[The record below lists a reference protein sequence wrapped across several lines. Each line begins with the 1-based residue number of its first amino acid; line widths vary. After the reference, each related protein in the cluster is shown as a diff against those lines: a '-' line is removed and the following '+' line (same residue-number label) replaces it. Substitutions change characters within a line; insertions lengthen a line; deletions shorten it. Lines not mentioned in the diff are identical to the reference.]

1 VSDQPRLN
9 TPATGEPADKSGS
22 DDAELDDFDD
32 LSVTAL
38 EPERASS
45 FRPASVSGPLRRVW
59 RASGVIAL
67 IGLVAIVA
75 VALGPHLPRPAQP
88 RATIPYLALGVSS
101 DVARCLSGETWSHD
115 GRQIAAVGSSTCGA
129 PYIGQGQS
137 DTQPNLLIFDAAT
150 GRKVATYLLD
160 PAVRTAL
167 AQIGLKVN
175 GASVYDISYFETNW
189 SPDGRLMEVG
199 FGVYGE
205 QASDVGVAVV
215 TLTGAAR
222 GHISVWLDSANA
234 VNALPA
240 NGFDA
245 APVERWDLTN
255 GSQTTIYL
263 SPALAYRWLPSDVLV
278 ADEPLPVAG
287 SAPAEP
293 AAAALGDPIGGQSF
307 TLWRTGTLS
316 LINALSCGTGAAG
329 VQPLSAPYAYLSLD
343 STVWS
348 PDGRYL
354 LYASVAAQ
362 AGIQSPSHAPTQ
374 TPIPTEPGVATFYD
388 LNPCDSGPPPDQLP
402 KAPIHD
408 KGLQSAL
415 MLLDLSGD
423 NQLSLAWSADGQR
436 LAVATFTP
444 SQGTGA
450 LIVYDCATGAVL
462 QQLTGDQFEGAAS
475 AIDLA
480 QDPVWSPDSS
490 QLLLSV
496 SGPDAKLVVVARQN
510 LGG

>member
-1 VSDQPRLN
+1 
-9 TPATGEPADKSGS
+9 
-22 DDAELDDFDD
+22 LDDFDD

-45 FRPASVSGPLRRVW
+45 FRPANVSGPLRRVW

-75 VALGPHLPRPAQP
+75 VALGPHLPRPAQS

-101 DVARCLSGETWSHD
+101 DVARCLSGASWSHD
-115 GRQIAAVGSSTCGA
+115 GRQIAVVGSSTCGA
-129 PYIGQGQS
+129 PYMGQS

-150 GRKVATYLLD
+150 GRQVATYLLD
-160 PAVRTAL
+160 PAVRAAL
-167 AQIGLKVN
+167 AQIGLKVD

-199 FGVYGE
+199 FGVYGD
-205 QASDVGVAVV
+205 QLGDQGVAVV

-222 GHISVWLDSANA
+222 GHIRVWLDSPNTAN
-234 VNALPA
+234 VLPA
-240 NGFDA
+240 NNFDA

-255 GSQTTIYL
+255 GSHTTIYL

-278 ADEPLPVAG
+278 AAQPLPVTG
-287 SAPAEP
+287 SAPTEP
-293 AAAALGDPIGGQSF
+293 AAATLGDPIGGQSF

-316 LINALSCGTGAAG
+316 LINALSCDTGVAG
-329 VQPLSAPYAYLSLD
+329 AQRLSAPYAYLSLN

-362 AGIQSPSHAPTQ
+362 AGIQPPSHAPSHAPTQ
-374 TPIPTEPGVATFYD
+374 TPIPTEPDAATLYD

-402 KAPIHD
+402 KAPIRD

-415 MLLDLSGD
+415 TLLDANGD
-423 NQLSLAWSADGQR
+423 NQLALTWSADGQR
-436 LAVATFTP
+436 LAVASFTP
-444 SQGTGA
+444 AQGTGA
-450 LIVYDCATGAVL
+450 LIVYDCATGAAL
-462 QQLTGDQFEGAAS
+462 QRLTGDQFEDVAAS
-475 AIDLA
+475 VDLA
-480 QDPVWSPDSS
+480 QNPVWSPDSS